1 MLKRLKLFALSAL
14 ILPVIA
20 CSSSGAPSD
29 SEIKELVVSKVTRNM
44 SDQSLKDQV
53 ELDYTEC
60 KATET
65 EGKYFCVVS
74 VGIDYE
80 GERQVDTRGWSF
92 TKANDE
98 WFIKGPLA
106 ISGEDRARAE
116 GK

>member
-1 MLKRLKLFALSAL
+1 MSKLLTLLAVSAL
-14 ILPVIA
+14 TLPVIA

-29 SEIKELVVSKVTRNM
+29 SDVKKLVLSEVARNI
-44 SDQSLKDQV
+44 SDQSIKDQV
-53 ELDYTEC
+53 EVDYTEC

-74 VGIDYE
+74 VGVDYQ

-92 TKANDE
+92 TKANDN

-106 ISGEDRARAE
+106 ISGADRDKAE